1 LPSPAVTSRPPGAKL
16 LSRDAPR
23 CPLDRVTQGDSS
35 DTYRRIVRDSE
46 IVPRDLSL
54 RVSRDAPWP
63 AGSSAPSEAAH
74 GYHADTIGNVPCSNR
89 DINAH
94 CRAISRA
101 TVRQRRGYGRGRGR
115 TVRRGEARATDRRR
129 HQRPKPG
136 TVIPVRKAGGR
147 RAPQGGS
154 AAALCVS
161 RSGWIG
167 QGRGRRASAAEASW
181 GRTGSGRSR
190 GSSQWGAAEPRPS
203 RLR

>member
-1 LPSPAVTSRPPGAKL
+1 MPSPAVTSRPPGAKL

-23 CPLDRVTQGDSS
+23 CPMDRVTQGDSS

-63 AGSSAPSEAAH
+63 AGSSVPSEAAH

-101 TVRQRRGYGRGRGR
+101 FPAGAGVTGAGAGATSCATRREERIDVGISAPNRVRLYLYGKLADA
-115 TVRRGEARATDRRR
+115 EL
-129 HQRPKPG
+129 PK
-136 TVIPVRKAGGR
+136 
-147 RAPQGGS
+147 GGS
-154 AAALCVS
+154 AAVLCVS
-161 RSGWIG
+161 CFGVSS
-167 QGRGRRASAAEASW
+167 QGFAAQASAAEASW

-203 RLR
+203 R